1 MTMPSSDVV
10 DATLRRAEALP
21 VLFAERPSRLA
32 LQKLPLAEAGALKPL
47 RVNVWRNHAIES
59 LLPLAAPYLQ
69 YAGWQAGFALSDYDD
84 SLGFAGHAA
93 ADLELV
99 WLDPGH
105 YAQPLESAATQAWL
119 AQRLRTLR
127 ELTHAPIVLASW
139 AQSPDGSAALQ
150 ALADGI
156 PGTYW
161 ADLAAVC
168 SAAGVALT
176 DARTAAVAG
185 TPLANAAQ
193 ALVARTLA
201 CHWIAGAVLPPIKAI
216 ALDLDQT
223 LHGGILGEDGI
234 DGVQLTPAHAALQ
247 TQLRALRARGVFLAL
262 VSRNEHAD
270 AQALFAQRADYPL
283 RWDDFSA
290 IEVSWDDKIQ
300 ALARV
305 AQALRIAPDAVLFV
319 DDNPGELAGAAVLPG
334 LHLLHAGTD
343 VAVTARALSFQPGLW
358 RWRVGA
364 DDAGRV
370 ADLAA
375 NAQRE
380 ALAAHATDGDDYLR
394 SLQLTL
400 TLDVDAVAQRPR
412 AAELCRKTNQ
422 FNLSLRR
429 FSEAEIA
436 ERMASPDACVA
447 TMHMADRL
455 SDSGVI
461 GVLVAARQARTL
473 RVEELCV
480 SCRALGRR
488 MEDTVVLSALAGMPL
503 LDDVD
508 TVSFV
513 LADGPRNQP
522 ARDWL
527 QQLLG
532 LDAPPAAGEH
542 ALAAATVRAFRANPH
557 VAVRHAGAP
566 NNKTDSH
573 TP

>member
-1 MTMPSSDVV
+1 MTMPVI

-21 VLFAERPSRLA
+21 VLFAERPARLA
-32 LQKLPLAEAGALKPL
+32 LQKLPPADPGTLAPL

-69 YAGWQAGFALSDYDD
+69 YAGWQASFALSDYDD
-84 SLGFAGHAA
+84 SLGLAGHAA

-105 YAQPLESAATQAWL
+105 YAQPLESADTQAWL

-127 ELTHAPIVLASW
+127 GLTHAPIVLASW
-139 AQSPDGSAALQ
+139 TQSPDGAARLQ
-150 ALADGI
+150 ALADAI
-156 PGTYW
+156 AGTYW
-161 ADLAAVC
+161 ADLGAVA
-168 SAAGVALT
+168 SAAGVPLT
-176 DARTAAVAG
+176 DTRTAAVAG

-193 ALVARTLA
+193 ALIARHLA
-201 CHWIAGAVLPPIKAI
+201 CRWIAGAVLPPVKAI

-223 LHGGILGEDGI
+223 LHAGILGEDGVA
-234 DGVQLTPAHAALQ
+234 GVQLTPAHALLQ
-247 TQLRALRARGVFLAL
+247 SQLRELRAGGVFLAL

-270 AQALFAQRADYPL
+270 ARALFEQRTDYPL
-283 RWDDFSA
+283 RWSDFSA
-290 IEVSWDDKIQ
+290 IEVSWDDKVQ
-300 ALARV
+300 ALARI
-305 AQALRIAPDAVLFV
+305 AKALRIAPDAILFV
-319 DDNPGELAGAAVLPG
+319 DDNPGELAGAAALPG
-334 LHLLHAGTD
+334 LHLLHAGAD
-343 VAVTARALSFQPGLW
+343 VAVTARALAFQPGLW

-380 ALAAHATDGDDYLR
+380 ALAANAADDGDYLR

-400 TLDVDAVAQRPR
+400 ALDYDATAQRAR

-429 FSEAEIA
+429 FGEAEVA
-436 ERMASPDACVA
+436 ELMDSADACVA
-447 TMHMADRL
+447 TMRMSDRL

-461 GVLVAARQARTL
+461 GVLVARRSARTL

-488 MEDTVVLSALAGMPL
+488 MEDTLVLSSLARMPL
-503 LDDVD
+503 LEGCDQV
-508 TVSFV
+508 VFV

-532 LDAPPAAGEH
+532 LESPPAAGEH
-542 ALAAATVRAFRANPH
+542 ALDAARVRAFEPNPH
-557 VAVRHAGAP
+557 ITVQ
-566 NNKTDSH
+566 